1 MTQRLT
7 VLATAVLG
15 SAALVLSACSGS
27 DGSSSGTTT
36 GVDSTAV
43 DTTAAT
49 STTELVTT
57 TTEPPVT
64 YAATIDDLLNIG
76 RPIVLAHTA
85 GEDEFPASTLFGFG
99 ESVKAGVDMLD
110 LNINITKDDELVVQH
125 DDTVDRNTNGTG
137 ATADLTMAE
146 IAELD
151 AAYWFSAACSDCRD
165 KPDADYLYRGIRTGD
180 NEPPTGYTAD
190 DFALPTL
197 TQLVERFPDIPLNI
211 EIKGE
216 GDVAK
221 RTADV
226 LAVQLNALGRSEAS
240 VVASFEDEVVSYYHS
255 IDPDTEV
262 SPGLNVLTAY
272 VLSSTP
278 IPDGMRILQLPPEFS
293 GLQVITPE
301 LVARATADGNPIW
314 VWPNKRELEN
324 LASYRDFLERGI
336 VGLNIN
342 FPAQGVQAVN
352 EFVAANSVQTAA
364 SVGCDTET
372 PTAPGTYP
380 ATLTAAGLDGTY
392 TSYVPPAHDGA
403 TPLPLVLGLHGW
415 IQPAALFA
423 TESDLPTRSSRH
435 RFVAVTPA
443 ITRDVP
449 HWETAVDSTDVQW
462 ISALLD
468 EVEQTTCIDTNRIY
482 VMGMSNGAMMTS
494 TLSCA
499 LADRIAAAA
508 PVAGITDPA
517 GCTPSRA
524 VPVVAFHGTDDPFLA
539 YDGGVGALALELPA
553 PDGSGTVGEQADGG
567 AASLWGAMTAP
578 VPERVG
584 AWSGRNGCDG
594 EPADS
599 PVADDVSLM
608 QWDGCETGA
617 AQLYTVVGGGHS
629 WPGSAFDQT
638 IADLVGPTTTNIDAT
653 TVIWQFFRAHP
664 LAG

>member
-1 MTQRLT
+1 MNPRLT
-7 VLATAVLG
+7 VPFRATLVVSVLALA
-15 SAALVLSACSGS
+15 ACSGS
-27 DGSSSGTTT
+27 DGGATASTTA
-36 GVDSTAV
+36 VSSTAV

-64 YAATIDDLLNIG
+64 YAATIDELLNIG

-85 GEDEFPASTLFGFG
+85 GEDEFPASTLFAFG

-110 LNINITKDDELVVQH
+110 LNINITKDAELVVQH
-125 DDTVDRNTNGTG
+125 DDTVDRNTDGTG
-137 ATADLTMAE
+137 KTADLTMAE
-146 IAELD
+146 ISVLD
-151 AAYWFSAACSDCRD
+151 AAYWFSADCSDCRD
-165 KPDADYLYRGIRTGD
+165 KPEADYLYRGIRTGEQD
-180 NEPPTGYTAD
+180 PPAGYTAD

-197 TQLVERFPDIPLNI
+197 RQLVERFPDIPLNI

-226 LAVQLNALGRSEAS
+226 LAVQLKELGRSEAS
-240 VVASFEDEVVSYYHS
+240 VVASFQDDVVSYYHS

-272 VLSSTP
+272 VLNSTP

-314 VWPNKRELEN
+314 VWPNQRELEN
-324 LASYRDFLERGI
+324 LASYKDFLEQGI

-352 EFVAANSVQTAA
+352 EFVAANEVQTAA
-364 SVGCDTET
+364 SAGCDTET
-372 PTAPGTYP
+372 PAAPGTYP

-392 TSYVPPAHDGA
+392 TSYLPPAYDGA

-415 IQPAALFA
+415 TQPAALLA
-423 TESDLPTRSSRH
+423 TESDLPARSARY
-435 RFVAVTPA
+435 RFVGVTPD
-443 ITRDVP
+443 ITRDVA
-449 HWETAVDSTDVQW
+449 HWETAIDSADVEW
-462 ISALLD
+462 VAALLD
-468 EVEQTTCIDTNRIY
+468 QVETTTCIDTNRVY
-482 VMGMSNGAMMTS
+482 VMGMSNGAMMSS

-508 PVAGITDPA
+508 PVAGMTDPA
-517 GCTPSRA
+517 GCAPTRA

-539 YDGGVGALALELPA
+539 YDGGVGPKALELPA
-553 PDGSGTVGEQADGG
+553 ADGSGTIGEQTGTG
-567 AASLWGAMTAP
+567 AASLPSEMTGS
-578 VPERVG
+578 VPER
-584 AWSGRNGCDG
+584 AASWAGRNGCDG
-594 EPADS
+594 EPSDS
-599 PVADDVSLM
+599 AIADDVILT
-608 QWDGCETGA
+608 QWDGCEAGA
-617 AQLYTVVGGGHS
+617 AQLYTVDGGGHT

-638 IADLVGPTTTNIDAT
+638 IASLVGPTTTSIDAT
-653 TVIWQFFRAHP
+653 SLIWQFFRAHP